1 MKRMPAYL
9 PWVAAASCL
18 VASLAAAAG
27 WEGYSHA
34 RHPLALLGTAGAPA
48 PGWFNALGFVLP
60 GLLLAAMALWRWVG
74 LARASWP
81 LRIGM
86 LLAAISALAFAAQG
100 LFPLDPERMEA
111 VGSRQHALAWTV
123 WWVAFVPGAVL
134 PAVGNLRPRLAHAL
148 AALAVPLAI
157 LALPAVLPAPL
168 AARMAFALWFGWWL
182 VLSRGAFSAPGSRPP
197 ARR

>member
-1 MKRMPAYL
+1 MKRLLADAPGI
-9 PWVAAASCL
+9 AAASCL
-18 VASLAAAAG
+18 AAAVAAAAG
-27 WEGYSHA
+27 WDGYSHA
-34 RHPLALLGTAGAPA
+34 RHPLALLGSAVAPA
-48 PGWFNALGFVLP
+48 PGWFNAFGFVLP
-60 GLLLAAMALWRWVG
+60 GLALAAVASWRWMG
-74 LARASWP
+74 LASARWP

-111 VGSRQHALAWTV
+111 AASRQHALAWTV

-134 PAVGNLRPRLAHAL
+134 LAVGNLRPRLVHGL

-168 AARMAFALWFGWWL
+168 AARLAFALWFCWWL
-182 VLSRGAFSAPGSRPP
+182 LLSRGVPSAPGSRPP

>member
-1 MKRMPAYL
+1 MKRLPAYL
-9 PWVAAASCL
+9 PWLAATSCL
-18 VASLAAAAG
+18 VASLAAGAG

-34 RHPLALLGTAGAPA
+34 RHPLALLGSALAPA
-48 PGWFNALGFVLP
+48 PGWFNAFGFALP
-60 GLLLAAMALWRWVG
+60 GLALAAAALWRWAG
-74 LARASWP
+74 LGAAHWA

-86 LLAAISALAFAAQG
+86 LLVAISALAFAAQG

-123 WWVAFVPGAVL
+123 WWVAFVPGAAL
-134 PAVGNLRPRLAHAL
+134 LAFGNLRPRLVHGL

-157 LALPAVLPAPL
+157 LALPAILPAPL
-168 AARMAFALWFGWWL
+168 AARLAFALWFGWWL
-182 VLSRGAFSAPGSRPP
+182 ALSRGAASAPGSRPP